1 MDKTLLL
8 HKRNRLFIQLFALG
22 LLFHT
27 LLSLFIPNEHA
38 TSVPIIAILYC
49 LALFILFKLRIN
61 NQFLQGLILAGLN
74 GYIFYINVE
83 TPYYVHLIL
92 FVFPLI
98 VASLYHSITASLI
111 LLPITVIEI
120 LYLFYTYFHLFEQ
133 SIEFV
138 DLYVILLFVILISVT
153 AIIHSLLVR
162 KTWFKVE
169 EQQSSLERA
178 LDSKEGYLHMFF
190 ENAKDGIA
198 VFDLDARIIEVN
210 PAFELLYGWSREE
223 CIGKSVPLVPPEN
236 SEAANDRIKRVL
248 DGESFN
254 SLETIDM
261 KKDGTFFNA
270 QLTLSPIYNKCGEM
284 VAMSVITRDISYR
297 KEAEKL
303 IIQSEKLKLAGEIA
317 AGVAHEIRNPMTVI
331 SGFIQMM
338 NEDDQHPYQS
348 YTKLIESELERI
360 NLIISEFLILAKPH
374 VTTIKEFNLEK
385 IIQDVVLLYTPE
397 FNLRGISFAESWNA
411 PNVVVAGE
419 QNQIKQVFINIVK
432 NAVEAL
438 EKEGSLHIYSTLEQD
453 GFIGIHIQ
461 DNGPGMTQEV
471 QKQIFEPFFTT
482 KTTGTGLGMMIS
494 QKIIQEHGGKI
505 IINSQVNQ
513 GTLVSILL
521 PYKSPKKSAQ
531 SI

>member
-22 LLFHT
+22 LLFHS
-27 LLSLFIPNEHA
+27 LLSLFIPYDH
-38 TSVPIIAILYC
+38 TTTVPVFAIIYC
-49 LALFILFKLRIN
+49 ITLFILLKLQLN
-61 NQFLQGLILAGLN
+61 NYLIQILILAGLN
-74 GYIFYINVE
+74 AYILCVNVDS
-83 TPYYVHLIL
+83 PYYIHIIL
-92 FVFPLI
+92 FIFPII

-111 LLPITVIEI
+111 LLPITIMEV
-120 LYLFYTYFHLFEQ
+120 LYLFYNYFDQFKLT
-133 SIEFV
+133 IEFN
-138 DLYVILLFVILISVT
+138 DIYVILLIVILISIT

-162 KTWFKVE
+162 KTWSKFE

-223 CIGKSVPLVPPEN
+223 CIGNRVPLVPPEN
-236 SEAANDRIKRVL
+236 TEAANDRIKKVL
-248 DGESFN
+248 SGESFY
-254 SLETIDM
+254 SFETKDM
-261 KKDGTFFNA
+261 KKNGTFFDA
-270 QLTLSPIYNKCGEM
+270 QLTLSPIYDKSGEM
-284 VAMSVITRDISYR
+284 AAMSVITRDISYR

-338 NEDDQHPYQS
+338 NADNNHPYQT

-374 VTTIKEFNLEK
+374 VTKVKEFDLEK
-385 IIQDVVLLYTPE
+385 IMQEVVLLYTPE
-397 FNLRGISFAESWNA
+397 LNMRGIMLTESWNA
-411 PNVVVAGE
+411 SNVVVVGE

-438 EKEGSLHIYSTLEQD
+438 NKEGSLHISSTLESD
-453 GFIGIHIQ
+453 DFIAIHIR
-461 DNGPGMTQEV
+461 DNGPGMTQEI

-494 QKIIQEHGGKI
+494 EKIIQEHSGKI
-505 IINSQVNQ
+505 IINSRVNN

-521 PYKSPKKSAQ
+521 PYKSPKKSAI
-531 SI
+531 SN

>member
-27 LLSLFIPNEHA
+27 LLSLFVPFKHSTA
-38 TSVPIIAILYC
+38 VPIMTILYC
-49 LALFILFKLRIN
+49 LILYFLFKLRIN
-61 NQFLQGLILAGLN
+61 NQFLQVLILAGLN

-83 TPYYVHLIL
+83 SPYYIFIML

-111 LLPITVIEI
+111 LLPITIIEI
-120 LYLFYTYFHLFEQ
+120 IYLFYTYFHLFEET
-133 SIEFV
+133 IEFN
-138 DLYVILLFVILISVT
+138 DLYIVLTIVIFISVT
-153 AIIHSLLVR
+153 AIVHSIIVR
-162 KTWFKVE
+162 KTWFKIE

-198 VFDLDARIIEVN
+198 VFDLNSHMIEVN

-223 CIGKSVPLVPPEN
+223 CIGKRVPLVPPEN

-248 DGESFN
+248 NGESFY
-254 SLETIDM
+254 SYETKDM
-261 KKDGTFFNA
+261 KKDGSFFDA
-270 QLTLSPIYNKCGEM
+270 QLTLSPIYNKWGEM
-284 VAMSVITRDISYR
+284 VAMSLITRDISYR

-374 VTTIKEFNLEK
+374 VTKVIEFNLEK

-397 FNLRGISFAESWNA
+397 FNLRGITLTESWNA
-411 PNVVVAGE
+411 PNLVVAGE
-419 QNQIKQVFINIVK
+419 QNQVKQVFINIVK
-432 NAVEAL
+432 NAVEAI
-438 EKEGSLHIYSTLEQD
+438 EKEATLHISSTIEKD

-461 DNGPGMTQEV
+461 DNGPGMTKEI

-505 IINSQVNQ
+505 NINSQVSK
-513 GTLVSILL
+513 GTQVSILM
-521 PYKSPKKSAQ
+521 PYKSPKKAAPTH
-531 SI
+531 

>member
-1 MDKTLLL
+1 
-8 HKRNRLFIQLFALG
+8 
-22 LLFHT
+22 
-27 LLSLFIPNEHA
+27 
-38 TSVPIIAILYC
+38 
-49 LALFILFKLRIN
+49 
-61 NQFLQGLILAGLN
+61 
-74 GYIFYINVE
+74 
-83 TPYYVHLIL
+83 
-92 FVFPLI
+92 
-98 VASLYHSITASLI
+98 
-111 LLPITVIEI
+111 
-120 LYLFYTYFHLFEQ
+120 
-133 SIEFV
+133 
-138 DLYVILLFVILISVT
+138 
-153 AIIHSLLVR
+153 
-162 KTWFKVE
+162 
-169 EQQSSLERA
+169 
-178 LDSKEGYLHMFF
+178 MFF

-223 CIGKSVPLVPPEN
+223 CIGKRVPLVPPEN

-248 DGESFN
+248 NGESFY
-254 SLETIDM
+254 SFETKDM

-438 EKEGSLHIYSTLEQD
+438 EKEGSLHISSTLEQD

-505 IINSQVNQ
+505 IINSHVNQ
-513 GTLVSILL
+513 GTIVSILL
-521 PYKSPKKSAQ
+521 PYKSPKKSAL

>member
-8 HKRNRLFIQLFALG
+8 HKRNRLFIQLFAIG

-27 LLSLFIPNEHA
+27 LLSLFIPYDHA
-38 TSVPIIAILYC
+38 TSVPIIAILFC
-49 LALFILFKLRIN
+49 ISLFILLKLKMN
-61 NQFLQGLILAGLN
+61 SQLIQILLIAGLN
-74 GYIFYINVE
+74 GYILYINID
-83 TPYYVHLIL
+83 TPYYIHIML

-98 VASLYHSITASLI
+98 VASLYHSIKASLI
-111 LLPITVIEI
+111 LLPITIMEI
-120 LYLFYTYFHLFEQ
+120 LFLFFSYFDQFKKT
-133 SIEFV
+133 IEFV
-138 DLYVILLFVILISVT
+138 DLYVVLLIVILISVT
-153 AIIHSLLVR
+153 AIVHSLLIR
-162 KTWFKVE
+162 KTWSNLE
-169 EQQSSLERA
+169 EQQISLERA

-223 CIGKSVPLVPPEN
+223 CIGNRVPLVPPEN
-236 SEAANDRIKRVL
+236 SEAAKDRLEKIL
-248 DGESFN
+248 SGESFY
-254 SLETIDM
+254 SFETKDM
-261 KKDGTFFNA
+261 KKDGTFFDA
-270 QLTLSPIYNKCGEM
+270 QLTLSPIFNKSGEM

-303 IIQSEKLKLAGEIA
+303 IIQAEKLKLAGEIA

-338 NEDDQHPYQS
+338 NEDYNHPYQT

-374 VTTIKEFNLEK
+374 VTTIKEFDLEK

-397 FNLRGISFAESWNA
+397 LNMRGILLTESWNTA
-411 PNVVVAGE
+411 NMVVAGE
-419 QNQIKQVFINIVK
+419 QNQIKQVFINIIK

-438 EKEGSLHIYSTLEQD
+438 EKEGSLHISSKIEND
-453 GFIGIHIQ
+453 GFIGIHIR
-461 DNGPGMTQEV
+461 DNGPGMSKEV

-494 QKIIQEHGGKI
+494 EKIIQEHGGKI
-505 IINSQVNQ
+505 IINSRLNN

-521 PYKSPKKSAQ
+521 PYKSPKKSA
-531 SI
+531 SSD